1 MANAKLTVKKRA
13 PPTKRRAKA
22 QGSRRHR
29 AKWLRLGP
37 IRPCEAI
44 MWSAF
49 MRPRAN
55 PASGIAL
62 LSSNPEFGS
71 RYGPTN
77 ADQGHHGQKHQKILN
92 GGIAQCRGQV
102 SFAEA
107 NQIQENNVLDS
118 LLF

>member
-22 QGSRRHR
+22 RGSRRHR

-37 IRPCEAI
+37 IRLA
-44 MWSAF
+44 
-49 MRPRAN
+49 RPSCGARSCAREPN